1 MRKTYLLVML
11 HFSLLAMGGTR
22 DHFVLFVNPNI
33 EGTANPNIFVIG
45 TVGGGYNYNVDCDSN
60 GGDDGTAI
68 TGDFVCDYSQSPPAE
83 TYTLRIKDNSGN
95 GTGFPQF
102 IARVAGYE
110 DNQDK
115 LSFVRQW
122 GDGKWRSME
131 NAFKDAQNLM
141 VYTEDEPDFSQLS
154 SLAGMFMNAPN
165 ANPDTSLWDVS
176 TVTDMSNMFSG
187 TGSSYIELGNWDVS
201 AVTNM
206 SGMFRFATFVDPG
219 IRNLD
224 VSSVEDMSYMFAGA
238 QQLAGNLFADW
249 DVSSVTNMAYMFTDT
264 SIDGLDLSHWGVFRV
279 QNMQGMF
286 KDTQLLEADLSNWDV
301 AAVRDFSHMF
311 ENSKMDLTVVDN
323 WNVVAAINMASMF
336 KSSAISQ
343 ADFRQWDVSH
353 VTDMSAMF
361 AFTDMINLSVDTW
374 NVSAVVNMEQMFKQA
389 HRVYVA
395 TEEWN
400 VSSVSNMSSMFE
412 SMRVFQHQFENW
424 DVSAVTDMSNMFKA
438 VIVSKLDISAW
449 NVANVI
455 NMEGMFQA
463 ANYVELDI
471 ADWNLAALE
480 NASAMFRY
488 AGAVNPDVRN
498 WDVSHVTTMASMFA
512 NALRATPDISQ
523 WDVSSVTDMSNMFNN
538 NALLTKVY
546 DATLKNWSQLP
557 LQTGVVF
564 SAGESTFCFAEDSRA
579 EIISMDAWQLN
590 DNGKECTGTAM
601 HLSETGLGQAL
612 IFPYYTVNNNFST
625 FVNLVN
631 STDQAKALR
640 VRFREAANGREVFA
654 FNLYLGPEDAWSAAL
669 LKISQGAESIP
680 SLFTVDQS
688 CTIPVLTSNSGISFN
703 KDHFTGDFADA
714 FGVEAERMNE
724 GFIEVI
730 EMGVLTGESAVAT
743 IIGTTQVAADCQRLS
758 NAWSAQ
764 AEDHYW
770 QDDAK
775 IDMLPP
781 SGGLLGNVI
790 LIDIEGGNSINQEP
804 TIIANFSDEVIH
816 FNRDNA
822 APSLANGKTKSLLK
836 KANGQPVVMDW
847 DTGFEAVSSL
857 LMKSAIENEFALDRA
872 IDAKTNWIFTLPT
885 KSYHSDALLTAAP
898 ILPFTGMADASHCEE
913 YSINRVFD
921 RESAAQGLVTTE
933 QATPLQQQASSLCYA
948 TNTSIFRDAQQQDPG
963 IFQSQ
968 FLNDDI
974 PLEVENGWLSMGFE
988 QKSLSFNNEG
998 GFEIT
1003 GLPVIGFSIQK
1014 YINANAEPDIL
1025 AAYTGIFAH
1034 KNTVVVNEF
1043 NTSNIVSVK
1052 GGLIDAD
1059 MHLGTDNQGQVLL
1072 YPYYTVKNGLNTLI
1086 SVVNSSDQ
1094 VKALKVRFHE
1104 GNNGRP
1110 AFSFNLYLSAFD
1122 VWTSVLVAADSADVN
1137 GEPGLNT
1144 VQLFTADSSCTVPV
1158 VNGAKFSDNAFTG
1171 DSADPINASI
1181 QRVQEGF
1188 FEIIEMGELL
1198 AEDATSASH
1207 TNGTPNDCGQLLAN
1221 WASDDGK
1228 WLTDPGI
1235 NLQAS
1240 SNTGGIYGSVSILD
1254 VAGGIDMTYDATAI
1268 EDFSDAILHTPAAA
1282 YTPNLSSGNNRMTL
1296 VATENKLIK
1305 TTWDTSIDA
1314 VSSLLMHS
1322 SNNNDFVLEANIGA
1336 LSEWLN
1342 VFPTKPFYTD
1352 PMFSGT
1358 DEILQPFKKAI
1369 GEYGGCEPFRLM
1381 AHNRDQEFNKQ
1392 ARNIV
1397 YPNPLPPNA
1406 RIRPENCWVVNVAR
1420 VGFEGTFNGSIFDSA
1435 LNIFDPDNDQVYS
1448 SIVDFPF
1455 TEGWMSMRFS
1465 EVRFPSL
1472 GLQNN
1477 TFITGSGENGEV
1489 VYLLGKPTLG
1499 FVAQKFVNGTLFNGG
1514 VLANYAVVNQNKYQR
1529 ITLIEEP

>member
-1 MRKTYLLVML
+1 
-11 HFSLLAMGGTR
+11 
-22 DHFVLFVNPNI
+22 
-33 EGTANPNIFVIG
+33 
-45 TVGGGYNYNVDCDSN
+45 
-60 GGDDGTAI
+60 TAI

-83 TYTLRIKDNSGN
+83 TYTLRVKDNSGN

-102 IARVAGYE
+102 SARVAGYA

-115 LSFVRQW
+115 LSYVRQW
-122 GDGKWRSME
+122 GTGKWRSME

-141 VYTEDEPDFSQLS
+141 FYTEDEPDFSQLS
-154 SLAGMFMNAPN
+154 SLAGMFLNAPN

-219 IRNLD
+219 IRNFD

-249 DVSSVTNMAYMFTDT
+249 NVSSVTNMAYMFADT
-264 SIDGLDLSHWGVFRV
+264 SIDNLDLSHWGVFRV

-286 KDTQLLEADLSNWDV
+286 KNTQLENAIIAGWDV
-301 AAVRDFSHMF
+301 SVVTDFSHMF
-311 ENSKMDLTVVDN
+311 ESSNMDLTAVNN
-323 WNVVAAINMASMF
+323 WNVAAATNMASMF

-361 AFTDMINLSVDTW
+361 AFTDMINLYVDSW

-412 SMRVFQHQFENW
+412 SMRVSQHQFENW
-424 DVSAVTDMSNMFKA
+424 DVSAVTDMSHMFKA
-438 VIVSKLDISAW
+438 VIVNELDISAW
-449 NVANVI
+449 NVAHVI

-463 ANYVELDI
+463 ANHVVLDI

-480 NASAMFRY
+480 NAAAMFEN
-488 AGAVNPDVRN
+488 AHEVNPDVRN

-512 NALRATPDISQ
+512 NALKATPDISQ
-523 WDVSSVTDMSNMFNN
+523 WDVSSVTDMANMFNN

-564 SAGESTFCFAEDSRA
+564 NAGESTFCFAADSRA
-579 EIISMDAWQLN
+579 EIINMDAWQLN

-612 IFPYYTVNNNFST
+612 IFPYYTVNNNFGT

-631 STDQAKALR
+631 STDQAKAIR

-654 FNLYLGPEDAWSAAL
+654 INLYLGPEDVWSAAL
-669 LKISQGAESIP
+669 IKSLQGTENLP
-680 SLFTVDQS
+680 RLFTLDQS
-688 CTIPVLTSNSGISFN
+688 CTIPVLTSNGGTAFN

-714 FGVEAERMNE
+714 FGVADERMYE

-730 EMGVLTGESAVAT
+730 EMGVLTGESAAAT
-743 IIGTTQVAADCQRLS
+743 IIDTTQVAADCQRLS
-758 NAWSAQ
+758 NAWSPQAQ
-764 AEDHYW
+764 DHYW
-770 QDDAK
+770 LDDAK

-790 LIDIEGGNSINQEP
+790 HIDVEGGNSINQEP
-804 TIIANFSDEVIH
+804 TIIENFSDEVLH
-816 FNRDNA
+816 FNSDNA

-836 KANGQPVVMDW
+836 KANGQLVVMDW

-872 IDAKTNWIFTLPT
+872 IDARTNWIFTLPT

-913 YSINRVFD
+913 YAINRIFD

-933 QATPLQQQASSLCYA
+933 QTIPLQQASSLCYA
-948 TNTSIFRDAQQQDPG
+948 TNTSIFRDTQQQDPG
-963 IFQSQ
+963 IFQSPY
-968 FLNDDI
+968 LNDDI

-1034 KNTVVVNEF
+1034 KDTVLVNEF
-1043 NTSNIVSVK
+1043 NNGNSASAK
-1052 GGLIDAD
+1052 GNFVGAD
-1059 MHLGTDNQGQVLL
+1059 MHLGKDNQGQVLL

-1086 SVVNSSDQ
+1086 SVVNNSDQ

-1122 VWTSVLVAADSADVN
+1122 VWTGVLVEADSADVN

-1158 VNGAKFSDNAFTG
+1158 VNGAKFSNDAFSG
-1171 DSADPINASI
+1171 DLADPIDASI

-1198 AEDATSASH
+1198 AD
-1207 TNGTPNDCGQLLAN
+1207 
-1221 WASDDGK
+1221 
-1228 WLTDPGI
+1228 
-1235 NLQAS
+1235 
-1240 SNTGGIYGSVSILD
+1240 
-1254 VAGGIDMTYDATAI
+1254 
-1268 EDFSDAILHTPAAA
+1268 DAI
-1282 YTPNLSSGNNRMTL
+1282 S
-1296 VATENKLIK
+1296 ATTRHK
-1305 TTWDTSIDA
+1305 
-1314 VSSLLMHS
+1314 
-1322 SNNNDFVLEANIGA
+1322 
-1336 LSEWLN
+1336 
-1342 VFPTKPFYTD
+1342 
-1352 PMFSGT
+1352 
-1358 DEILQPFKKAI
+1358 
-1369 GEYGGCEPFRLM
+1369 C
-1381 AHNRDQEFNKQ
+1381 
-1392 ARNIV
+1392 
-1397 YPNPLPPNA
+1397 
-1406 RIRPENCWVVNVAR
+1406 
-1420 VGFEGTFNGSIFDSA
+1420 
-1435 LNIFDPDNDQVYS
+1435 NIFRN
-1448 SIVDFPF
+1448 F
-1455 TEGWMSMRFS
+1455 
-1465 EVRFPSL
+1465 
-1472 GLQNN
+1472 
-1477 TFITGSGENGEV
+1477 
-1489 VYLLGKPTLG
+1489 
-1499 FVAQKFVNGTLFNGG
+1499 
-1514 VLANYAVVNQNKYQR
+1514 KYR
-1529 ITLIEEP
+1529 IF